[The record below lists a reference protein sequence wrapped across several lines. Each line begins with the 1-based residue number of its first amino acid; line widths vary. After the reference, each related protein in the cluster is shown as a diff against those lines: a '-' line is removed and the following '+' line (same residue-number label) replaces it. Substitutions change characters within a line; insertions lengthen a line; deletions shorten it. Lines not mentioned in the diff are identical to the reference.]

1 MNKAVLFGSTLLIGL
16 VASVPAQ
23 ADTWT
28 IDTSHSHV
36 GFSVAHL
43 VVTKAKGQFNQFE
56 GTVEIDEKDLT
67 KSKVE
72 VTIDAASIDTND
84 EKRDGH
90 LKSPDFF
97 DVQKHPKI
105 TFVSTRVKKLGKGKL
120 AVVGNLT
127 IAGKTKQ
134 VTLNVDGPSAS
145 VKDPWG
151 NTRRALSA
159 TAVVNREDFGM
170 TWNKALEAGGVVV
183 GKEVTIQIEAEL
195 IAKK

>member
-1 MNKAVLFGSTLLIGL
+1 MNKTVLFGSTLLIGL

-23 ADTWT
+23 ADTWAL
-28 IDTSHSHV
+28 DTSHSHV

-56 GTVEIDEKDLT
+56 GTVEIDENDLT
-67 KSKVE
+67 KSKVN
-72 VTIDAASIDTND
+72 VTIESASIDTND

-97 DVQKHPKI
+97 DVANHPKI
-105 TFVSTRVKKLGKGKL
+105 TFVSKQVKKAGKGKL
-120 AVVGNLT
+120 SVIGELT
-127 IAGKTKQ
+127 IAGKTKT
-134 VTLNVDGPSAS
+134 VTLTVDGPSAA

-159 TAVVNREDFGM
+159 TTKINREDFGM
-170 TWNKALEAGGVVV
+170 TWNKALEAGGFVV
-183 GKEVTIQIEAEL
+183 GKDVTIEIEAEL
-195 IAKK
+195 IKK